1 MTSHDNWQLALLQF
15 NPATAT
21 LMGRRYGDPEPDG
34 GLFRKDADSGI
45 GTILI
50 RLAKAAGSHTVNR
63 AVNRA
68 VNVVRLE
75 SPIGGCVATS
85 KILMFQGSNGI

>member
-1 MTSHDNWQLALLQF
+1 MTGHDNRQLALLQF
-15 NPATAT
+15 NPATAA

-63 AVNRA
+63 AVN
-68 VNVVRLE
+68 VVRRE